1 MNDPMVVYPLT
12 VAIALILGS
21 RIYIAILVV
30 LFRLQGRKPMFTR
43 REAVYLGIAFFCVS
57 SIMAAA
63 IAYQTTSMMQ
73 LSLAFG
79 AGAMAGAGFYHCW
92 LFRAAFAK
100 RVR

>member
-1 MNDPMVVYPLT
+1 
-12 VAIALILGS
+12 
-21 RIYIAILVV
+21 
-30 LFRLQGRKPMFTR
+30 MFTR
-43 REAVYLGIAFFCVS
+43 REAVYLGVAFFCVP

-63 IAYQTTSMMQ
+63 IAYETTPMVQ

-79 AGAMAGAGFYHCW
+79 AGAMAGAGFFHRW